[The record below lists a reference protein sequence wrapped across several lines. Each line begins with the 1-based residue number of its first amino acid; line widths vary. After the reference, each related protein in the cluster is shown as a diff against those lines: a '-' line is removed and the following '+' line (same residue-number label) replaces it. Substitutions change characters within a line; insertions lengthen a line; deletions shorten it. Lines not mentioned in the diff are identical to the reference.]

1 MIKSISIAF
10 SLLKNKKKLFIFS
23 LLNLA
28 ISLSDILSISLIA
41 GVFINFIAPNK
52 VLPLFFTN
60 VDYKL
65 IFILLITIFFCKI
78 LFISFSSYYLKN
90 YLENQ
95 SINIKLSIL
104 KKAFNQKVLN
114 FDQSKIN
121 NLIFVQINNFISS
134 FIEPLM
140 NLIGHC
146 IMVTCLLSLLIF
158 TNIKITF
165 ASLFYFLFFAFCYD
179 KFVRKFI
186 HNLGKKAVKY
196 HFSFSR
202 NIKSLIEAIIEIKL
216 YKKQIFFFEII
227 ERNLINIKKLDSTI
241 SAFAHLPK
249 PYFELVAIIYF
260 SLLFLIQEKQ
270 DSVDIDFAHTLLIFG
285 LSFLRVLPSLNV
297 ISSSFQTLRYSSKN
311 IESVREF
318 VDNKN
323 FSNKFDNSKLKT
335 TENKIDKIILNNVS
349 FKYDDKNIIKNF
361 SQTFQK
367 GHIYLIHGKSGKG
380 KSTLANLLLQFLYPT
395 NGSINF
401 FSNNQ
406 NISIKKNKSISF
418 VPAEVGIINDT
429 LLNNITFYDF
439 YKKKN
444 TIKLKKIINL
454 LRLKDVSKLSLSS
467 YKIDEEGK
475 NLSHGQK
482 KRISIAR
489 SIYFNK
495 SVQIFD
501 EATNSIE
508 KPLEVKFFKFLKTYK
523 KDKIIIIISHNESL
537 KKFSDKVIYL

>member
-41 GVFINFIAPNK
+41 SVFINFIAPNK

-65 IFILLITIFFCKI
+65 IFILLIAIFFCKI

-158 TNIKITF
+158 TNFKITF
-165 ASLFYFLFFAFCYD
+165 VSFFYFLFFAFLYD
-179 KFVRKFI
+179 KFIRQFL

-196 HFSFSR
+196 HFRFSKNLKSF
-202 NIKSLIEAIIEIKL
+202 IEAIIEIKL
-216 YKKQIFFFEII
+216 YRKQNFFFEKT
-227 ERNLINIKKLDSTI
+227 EKNLINIKKLDSI
-241 SAFAHLPK
+241 NSAFAHLPK

-260 SLLFLIQEKQ
+260 SLLFFIQEKNNL
-270 DSVDIDFAHTLLIFG
+270 VDANFAHTLLIFG

-311 IESVREF
+311 IQSVREF
-318 VDNKN
+318 VDDNIAYSELENIK
-323 FSNKFDNSKLKT
+323 SNKS
-335 TENKIDKIILNNVS
+335 EMKIDKIILKNVN
-349 FKYDDKNIIKNF
+349 FNYNKKTILKDF
-361 SQTFQK
+361 SQTFK
-367 GHIYLIHGKSGKG
+367 MGHIYLIHGRSGTG
-380 KSTLANLLLQFLYPT
+380 KSTLANLLLEFLQPAT
-395 NGSINF
+395 GSVSF
-401 FSNNQ
+401 FSNNHD
-406 NISIKKNKSISF
+406 ISTLKNKSISL

-429 LLNNITFYDF
+429 LINNITFYDF
-439 YKKKN
+439 YKKN
-444 TIKLKKIINL
+444 IIRLTKIINL
-454 LRLKDVSKLSLSS
+454 LRLRDVSKLSLSS

-475 NLSHGQK
+475 NLSQGQK

-501 EATNSIE
+501 EATNSIDR
-508 KPLEVKFFKFLKTYK
+508 PLETKFFQYLKKYK
-523 KDKIIIIISHNESL
+523 KNKIIIIISHNESL
-537 KKFSDKVIYL
+537 KKFSDKIIYL